1 MTAQRARGPR
11 IRIRPAA
18 VADLPRWA
26 ELRSAL
32 WPDEAPAE
40 LRHEAEAYFAGLVRL
55 LDAVLVAEDMTGGVI
70 GFVELSRRPYAEG
83 CATSPVGFLEG
94 WYVVPEYRRRGVG
107 RALVSAAE
115 AWARSQGCLEF
126 ASDTTFD
133 NDAGAAAHRALGFE
147 EVEVLRC
154 FRKPLVG

>member
-1 MTAQRARGPR
+1 MPERARGPGVH
-11 IRIRPAA
+11 IRPAA
-18 VADLPRWA
+18 VPDLPRWA

-40 LRHEAEAYFAGLVRL
+40 LRDEAEAYLAGGARL
-55 LDAVLVAEDMTGGVI
+55 LEAVLVAEDMTDGVI

-83 CATSPVGFLEG
+83 CTTSPVGFLEG
-94 WYVVPEYRRRGVG
+94 WYVMPEHRGRGVG

-115 AWARSQGCLEF
+115 AWARSKGCLEF

-133 NDAGAAAHRALGFE
+133 NAAGAAAHHALGFE

-154 FRKPLVG
+154 YRKPLDG